1 MTKKRTLT
9 IINPHLDGSKIFG
22 SVANYISRA
31 RNYKTYAHYFQ
42 ILEDDPDLRINFC
55 FLTGSVSFPFYFP
68 FLLEIALFYILNRLN
83 PITFRASIFNPKK
96 PRPISGDAFVFSHL
110 NLDKE
115 DGDKMVN
122 LLKQVDGHC
131 IIHVSHFHRGT
142 KFLRRNL
149 EKIDRKILVSE
160 MPLSKCS
167 PFFRDKVS
175 NSNVQVI
182 NHKIQKRFVRIR
194 ENECRRHSCAVSG
207 SYYVFRKDERS
218 ADFFDYFDGGNLHPN
233 RELFYNNRLNCGDIA
248 TVKIEKYD
256 DLAGENKN
264 YSNRIFRK
272 MASARRFLLSKSQ
285 PNYFKFDIV
294 EFFNS
299 HKFASVPIE
308 ITGVISISV
317 FEAMACGSVIIS
329 ERADVLEHIGLR
341 EGEHFLSYDGSLE
354 DFRRTIRGSTD
365 ENQLAKIRE
374 NSLAFIRKYSCE
386 EELKKQI
393 MDVFLR

>member
-1 MTKKRTLT
+1 MTEKRTLT

-22 SVANYISRA
+22 SVSNYITRA

-42 ILEDDPDLRINFC
+42 ILEDVPDLRINFC
-55 FLTGSVSFPFYFP
+55 FLAGSVSFPFYFP
-68 FLLEIALFYILNRLN
+68 ILLEVALFYILNRLN

-96 PRPISGDAFVFSHL
+96 PKPISGDAFVFSHL

-115 DGDKMVN
+115 NGDEMVN
-122 LLKQVDGHC
+122 LLKQVAGHC

-142 KFLRRNL
+142 KVLRRNL

-175 NSNVQVI
+175 NLNVHVI
-182 NHKIQKRFVRIR
+182 NHKIQKRFVNKREIR
-194 ENECRRHSCAVSG
+194 CRRHLCAVSG
-207 SYYVFRKDERS
+207 SYYVFRRDERS

-233 RELFYNNRLNCGDIA
+233 RELFYNNRLKCKDIA

-256 DLAGENKN
+256 DLAGANIN
-264 YSNRIFRK
+264 YSNPIFRK
-272 MASARRFLLSKSQ
+272 MASAGRYFFSKNQ
-285 PNYFKFDIV
+285 PAYFKFDIV

-317 FEAMACGSVIIS
+317 FEAMSCGSVIIS

-341 EGEHFLSYDGSLE
+341 EGQHFLSYDGSLE
-354 DFRRTIRGSTD
+354 DFRRTIEGSTD
-365 ENQLAKIRE
+365 ENQLRKIRE
-374 NSLAFIRKYSCE
+374 NSLAFIRKYSSE
-386 EELKKQI
+386 QELRKQI
-393 MDVFLR
+393 LDVFLK